1 LQHNICFWRD
11 FRDYGRRSNII
22 PHLQRSVVI
31 LVAYWSNNLHKQP
44 NLSNIQC
51 PRKIRRSRF
60 KPENINGKKEKH
72 RGDDVMI
79 PTTNPA
85 TSGRESE
92 RTARICGESEE
103 KKGERARVVM
113 SRWNPWFSWSWAY
126 LPNSIP
132 PASRHPLFPSRISD
146 SVPTWERTRT
156 RNVSSCIDFQV
167 SCIGL
172 YASLQITVQLLPCF
186 FHRSTN

>member
-1 LQHNICFWRD
+1 MGAAVILFHICNGDKDCKTWWLLT
-11 FRDYGRRSNII
+11 SC
-22 PHLQRSVVI
+22 VVI

-156 RNVSSCIDFQV
+156 CPPASTSRCLALACMPPCKLQCNYYPASSIV
-167 SCIGL
+167 
-172 YASLQITVQLLPCF
+172 AQIKSP
-186 FHRSTN
+186 